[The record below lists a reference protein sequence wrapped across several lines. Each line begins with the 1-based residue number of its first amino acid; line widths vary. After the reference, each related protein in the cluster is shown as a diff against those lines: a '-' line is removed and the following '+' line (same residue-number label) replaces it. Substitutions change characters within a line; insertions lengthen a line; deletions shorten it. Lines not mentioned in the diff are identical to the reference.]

1 MKDKKKKSSLKKKIM
16 LASMILL
23 GAALLLCSTTGVL
36 ALYFQTSND
45 LLTTL
50 TDRRDLSAES
60 AQSGLTNVSEFIAS
74 HASDYEFVNGSDSD
88 KTKHADALAAM
99 DSRIISISYAD
110 GKGNI
115 YGGGTLQNDIV
126 NGLSGR
132 SSYISNPADDGT
144 LYFAALSNGGNIIAA
159 KMNSTVL
166 SDIIAETK
174 GDTVIINEKG
184 AVIAS
189 TYSDAGTEYDYT
201 KFIQGQGSDGADFML
216 VHSSDGGWYSYG
228 AKGLS
233 DTSGW
238 TLVVRMD
245 AGAYLQS
252 TVIVLFVYVGMIAAV
267 FVAGVLIIIKVVN
280 RITKPI
286 GKIITRIDNMAAGN
300 LSGEDIIVD
309 SNDELS
315 ELADSVNTMTN
326 YTNTIIRDIQYTAGE
341 ISKEN
346 LSVNP
351 TADYIGDYVPIKEAF
366 IGILKSMSKIVRQ
379 LESSGKEVAANS
391 AQMSDNSLT
400 LSQASTEQA
409 ATIEELNASLSDVYE
424 KINANA
430 KSADKASELTTN
442 SKDLVNRGNEKMAQ
456 MLDAMA
462 EINETSSQIANI
474 IKTIQDI
481 SFQTNILALNAAIEA
496 ARAGDAGKGFA
507 VVAGEVGNLSNKTA
521 EAAKSTT
528 GLIQTSLAA
537 VENGTVIANDTA
549 EMLGKIVDETDE
561 AAMVVGKIAAA
572 SDEQADAV
580 KQILTGMDQIS
591 AAVQQTSA
599 SAEECAASAEEL
611 SAESKVLLDMVE
623 TFTLAKRKHHKEDGS
638 TVEKTEK
645 PAAVTPAP
653 SEKKQEAP
661 AAEAKDAKP
670 APAEA
675 KPVTTAAP
683 KKTIVLDD
691 DKY

>member
-16 LASMILL
+16 FASMILL
-23 GAALLLCSTTGVL
+23 GAALLLCSATGVL
-36 ALYFQTSND
+36 ALYFQTSHD
-45 LLTTL
+45 LSTTL
-50 TDRRDLSAES
+50 IDRRDLSAES

-88 KTKHADALAAM
+88 KTSHAAKLAAM
-99 DSRIISISYAD
+99 DNRIISISYAD
-110 GKGNI
+110 GNGSI
-115 YGGGTLQNDIV
+115 YGGGSLPNDV
-126 NGLSGR
+126 VSGLSGR

-144 LYFAALSNGGNIIAA
+144 LYFAALSSGGNIIAA

-166 SDIIAETK
+166 SDILAETK
-174 GDTVIINEKG
+174 GDAVILNEKG

-189 TYSDAGTEYDYT
+189 TYSDAGTEYDYS
-201 KFIQGQGSDGADFML
+201 KFVQGQGSDGAVFEL
-216 VHSSDGGWYSYG
+216 VHGSNGGWYSYG
-228 AKGLS
+228 AAGLS

-238 TLVVRMD
+238 TIAVRMD
-245 AGAYLQS
+245 AGNYLRN
-252 TVIVLFVYVGMIAAV
+252 TLAMLFVYVGLIAVVFAV
-267 FVAGVLIIIKVVN
+267 GVVIIIRVVN

-286 GKIITRIDNMAAGN
+286 GKIINRIDNMAAGN
-300 LSGEDIIVD
+300 LSGEDIVVD

-315 ELADSVNTMTN
+315 ELANSVNTMTN
-326 YTNTIIRDIQYTAGE
+326 YTNSIIRDIQYTAGE

-366 IGILKSMSKIVRQ
+366 IGILKSMSRIVRQ
-379 LESSGKEVAANS
+379 LESSGKEVASNS

-409 ATIEELNASLSDVYE
+409 ATIEELNASLSEVYE

-430 KSADKASELTTN
+430 KNADKASELTTN

-549 EMLGKIVDETDE
+549 AMLGEIVEETDE
-561 AAMVVGKIAAA
+561 AAKVVGQIASA

-623 TFTLAKRKHHKEDGS
+623 TFTLAKRKHHNEDGS
-638 TVEKTEK
+638 KLEKT
-645 PAAVTPAP
+645 AAEP
-653 SEKKQEAP
+653 SDKKQEAP
-661 AAEAKDAKP
+661 AAEAKP
-670 APAEA
+670 AAAEA
-675 KPVTTAAP
+675 KPVTAAAAP

>member
-1 MKDKKKKSSLKKKIM
+1 MKEKRQKSSLKKKI
-16 LASMILL
+16 LVASMALL
-23 GAALLLCSTTGVL
+23 GAALLLCSTVGVMT
-36 ALYFQTSND
+36 LYFQTSQD
-45 LLTTL
+45 LSMLL
-50 TDRRDLSAES
+50 QDRRDLSAES
-60 AQSGLTNVSEFIAS
+60 AQSGIANVTSFLSS
-74 HASDYEFVNGSDSD
+74 HASDYEFLNGSDSG
-88 KTKHADALAAM
+88 KANHAQALAEM
-99 DSRIISISYAD
+99 DSRMVSMSYAN
-110 GKGNI
+110 GSGSI
-115 YGGGTLQNDIV
+115 YGGGSLPNDIV
-126 NGLSGR
+126 SGLSGR
-132 SSYISNPADDGT
+132 STYISNPAEDGT
-144 LYFAALSNGGNIIAA
+144 IWFAALSKTGNIIAA
-159 KMNSTVL
+159 KMDSAVL
-166 SDIIAETK
+166 SDILAEDD
-174 GDTVIINEKG
+174 GASAILNEKG
-184 AVIAS
+184 AIIA
-189 TYSDAGTEYDYT
+189 TTVETAGTEYDYT
-201 KFIQGQGSDGADFML
+201 KFVQGQGSDGAVFEL
-216 VHSSDGGWYSYG
+216 VNGSDGGWYSYG
-228 AKGLS
+228 ARSLP
-233 DTSGW
+233 DTPGW
-238 TLVVRMD
+238 TVVVRID
-245 AGAYLQS
+245 AGNYLS
-252 TVIVLFVYVGMIAAV
+252 NTLVMLFVYVGIIVAV
-267 FVAGVLIIIKVVN
+267 FVAGVFVIITVAS

-286 GKIITRIDNMAAGN
+286 GKIITRIDEMAKGN
-300 LSGEDIIVD
+300 LSGDNIVVD

-315 ELADSVNTMTN
+315 DLADSVNLMSD

-351 TADYIGDYVPIKEAF
+351 EAEYIGDYIPIKEAF
-366 IGILKSMSKIVRQ
+366 IGILKSMSRIVRQ

-391 AQMSDNSLT
+391 AQISDNSMT

-409 ATIEELNASLSDVYE
+409 ATIEELNASLSEVYN
-424 KINANA
+424 KINTNA
-430 KSADKASELTTN
+430 KNAAKASELTSN

-549 EMLGKIVDETDE
+549 EMLGHIVEETDE
-561 AAMVVGKIAAA
+561 AASVVGRIAAA
-572 SDEQADAV
+572 SDEQADSV

-623 TFTLAKRKHHKEDGS
+623 TFTLAKRKHHNEDGS
-638 TVEKTEK
+638 
-645 PAAVTPAP
+645 AADNHAASAAKQDAAPETPAP
-653 SEKKQEAP
+653 KP
-661 AAEAKDAKP
+661 AEKP
-670 APAEA
+670 APAKAEPA
-675 KPVTTAAP
+675 AAPAP